1 MNILHVI
8 ASLAQETGG
17 PAKAVLE
24 MAEAVAGRG
33 HTLTVFTTDFGGV
46 PDTLDRLREAG
57 VTVRVF
63 PVEAPRIWK
72 RSPQLAAALAD
83 AIPDMDAVHIH
94 SLYLYHDWVAG
105 GLCRRYGVPYI
116 VRPHGSLDPF
126 LYKRHRFRKSV
137 MDVWFQNR
145 MLREAAAVHFTTEEE
160 HQLARPYISGAPG
173 AVVANGINFADYAEV
188 PPEGL
193 LRHRYPQLAD
203 SRIVLFLSRLNFKKG
218 LDVLIPAFSE
228 AAKDADDL
236 RLVLAGPD
244 DGMESRA
251 RAWAREYGIED
262 KTVFTGMLTGS
273 EIQEAYRD
281 AEMFALPSYSENFG
295 IAVVEAMA
303 MGVPVLI
310 SDKVNI
316 WREVAGAGAGL
327 VSAPDVDSFADL
339 IARAAAPDFDLAG
352 MGAKA
357 RELAQRRF
365 DWSEIGGD
373 LEALYRSVSE
383 PLAKAA

>member
-24 MAEAVAGRG
+24 MAEAVAVRG
-33 HTLTVFTTDFGGV
+33 HNVTVFSTDYGGV
-46 PDTLDRLREAG
+46 PDTLDRLRGAG

-72 RSPQLAAALAD
+72 RSPQMAAALDD
-83 AIPDMDAVHIH
+83 AIPYMDAVHIH
-94 SLYLYHDWVAG
+94 SLYLYHDWIAG

-137 MDVWFQNR
+137 MDMWFQNR
-145 MLREAAAVHFTTEEE
+145 MLREAAALHFTTEEE

-173 AVVANGINFADYAEV
+173 AVVANGINFSDYAEV

-193 LRHRYPQLAD
+193 LRRRYPQLAN

-218 LDVLIPAFSE
+218 LDVLIPAFAE

-251 RAWAREYGIED
+251 RAWAREYGVED

-273 EIQEAYRD
+273 EIQEAFRD

-310 SDKVNI
+310 SDRVNI

-352 MGAKA
+352 MGVKA

-365 DWSEIGGD
+365 DWSEIGGS

-383 PLAKAA
+383 PLAEAA